1 MLLGDAG
8 EVESVLGDELAND
21 ESDFSLESAEGMTS
35 RGCMDVESLLSLF
48 LNGAISP
55 SLSEGA
61 GISASASDF
70 LFLATLRRQNMQSTM
85 IIMSSVAPS
94 VPPTMGPTGAA
105 LEAAEIAT
113 AVMVVV

>member
-1 MLLGDAG
+1 MPLGDPG

-21 ESDFSLESAEGMTS
+21 ESDFSLDSAEGMTS
-35 RGCMDVESLLSLF
+35 CGGVNMELLLALS

-61 GISASASDF
+61 RISASASDF

-94 VPPTMGPTGAA
+94 VPPTIGPTGAA
-105 LEAAEIAT
+105 LEAAAIAT